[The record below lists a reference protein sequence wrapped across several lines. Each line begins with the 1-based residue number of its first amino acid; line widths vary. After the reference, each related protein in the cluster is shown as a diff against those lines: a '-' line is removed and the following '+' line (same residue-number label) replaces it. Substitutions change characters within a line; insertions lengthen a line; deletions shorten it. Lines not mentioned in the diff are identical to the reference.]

1 LTAAAEPIAQAEQRP
16 RVLVI
21 FSALMLVLLLA
32 ALDQTIVSTALP
44 TIVGELGGLSHLSW
58 VVSAYLLAQ
67 TAVTPI
73 YGKLGDL
80 YGRKRVLQVAVV
92 VFLAGSALCGAAQN
106 MSELIAFR
114 AVQGLGG
121 GGLIVLI
128 QALIGDVVSPRDRG
142 KYQGIFGAVFGVSSV
157 AGPLLGGFFV
167 DNLSWRWIFYINLP
181 LGLVALVVLGAVLP
195 SQTQRRDAQIDYLG
209 ATLLAASLSCI
220 ILATSLGG
228 NSWAWNSAQL
238 IITACMGVVIG
249 VWFVYVERKAAEPV
263 LPLPLFK
270 NRTFTIA
277 GGIGLIVGF
286 ALFGSSVFLPF
297 FFQTINGATPTES
310 GLRTLPLIAGLLVT
324 SIGSGQ
330 IISRVGRYK
339 PFPIAGTALITI
351 GFYLLSKMNEHT
363 STLDAS
369 WRLFVLGLG
378 LGMVMQVLVLVAQN
392 AVDYRDLGVATSG
405 ATLFRLI
412 GGSIGT
418 AVFGAIFSNRL
429 STELSGRA
437 AAVAGGQQGR
447 LSPAQLHRLPPA
459 AHDAYI
465 HAFTSALSD
474 VFIVAAC
481 VAAAGFLLALVLPEK
496 PLRDTVGASGA
507 QEHFAVPRGDD
518 TLGEIERA
526 LSVLA
531 RRDVRRQLYEQL
543 AAEAGIDLP
552 PLEAW
557 TLARIQEGA
566 DGPVEDLALRIDVEP
581 ERVAS
586 AAESLEQRGLV
597 VRSDG
602 WFRPTEEGNELV
614 ERLVSLRRERLADR
628 LTDCSH
634 EEQEQF
640 ARVLN
645 RLARDL
651 LAEPPREKE
660 PV

>member
-412 GGSIGT
+412 GGSI
-418 AVFGAIFSNRL
+418 FSNRL